1 MQQHLTVFLN
11 VRRLDKKMPNGG
23 TKTLAGD
30 GSAIAPDD
38 KALDEMGLTA
48 STRMCRK
55 SEEESA
61 LSPVL
66 QDAVM
71 EVSLVRKSPEREGST
86 GKPGQEDAVRR
97 NKNLPGHQYFK
108 TLNVRCLPKKPR
120 TTRHLTRR
128 TDNKQKDSENDC
140 NMFLPLP
147 LSL

>member
-1 MQQHLTVFLN
+1 MQRHLTVFLN
-11 VRRLDKKMPNGG
+11 VRSLEEKMPNNG

-38 KALDEMGLTA
+38 KALDEKGWTA
-48 STRMCRK
+48 WTRMCRK

-86 GKPGQEDAVRR
+86 G
-97 NKNLPGHQYFK
+97 
-108 TLNVRCLPKKPR
+108 
-120 TTRHLTRR
+120 
-128 TDNKQKDSENDC
+128 
-140 NMFLPLP
+140 
-147 LSL
+147 